1 MKIIEVDQQ
10 DYRAGL
16 DGKDETIKDFIR
28 ETKILQTL
36 KDNKARNVN
45 QIFDAFSVDT
55 QLWIVS
61 EYCPG
66 GSLTTLMKACNP
78 PGLAEEF
85 IISIA
90 REVAVALK
98 YVHDAG
104 IVHRDIKCANILV
117 TEDGRIQL
125 CDFGISGVLENQ
137 VSKRTT
143 IIGTPHWMA
152 PEIVGHL
159 GSEFPGVS
167 YGAEIDCWA
176 YGCMVFEMATGRP
189 PNSNVPPHKL
199 GLTLNIRAPRL
210 DATKYAEGLCDFTAF
225 CLEQQ
230 PEDRPNATQIMTH
243 PYVSNT
249 EDQYP
254 ASRITKLIENFA
266 MWEQEGGQRSSLF
279 DPNLGAQGPDELSA
293 IGTEEEWNFS
303 TTADFDRR
311 ISMRFDDAFDIT
323 NAGLGGSGNGAFNF
337 MEEQRS
343 KRGEAALGRLFDQNA
358 KPYAYGERRGSDLPL
373 RDYQDMSTGNR
384 ETMINLDDIG
394 VPDFNL
400 PGLSLLDPPTLRP
413 GRKRID
419 SDTSSDGAPFQTA
432 RRTTLDWSSRSS
444 VVSSREPSE
453 ERKPRPPT
461 MAWSFAAAQQE
472 AGSDIPD
479 TSDVITPP
487 ARIHETARKSTLKP
501 LNPKRG
507 TMAWSFAEAQSE
519 ASTMRSNHHMS
530 LTTNDAII
538 EPPRPS
544 LKHAATM
551 PIGSAF
557 PTVGSSSPERASMIN
572 LDDAMEIYIPDLS
585 RRPSVAH
592 SATDSAVTDMTQGDP
607 FDLEEQLEL
616 SKEASRTSLHLK
628 TQSEPTVG
636 FLEGKGNKDDSS
648 SLYGSDIDSIHNRS
662 SSLNQPSDRSE
673 RDRSTSRP
681 PGGAPATRYRARKPT
696 ALQRHL
702 ADRQRMPN
710 SGDSTVPSSRGGSFD
725 STGSA
730 VPLTANHAHNLS
742 FGASD
747 EEMRKEDT
755 KMWQQMRSQHRRQQI
770 SDGASTIAS
779 NASRSDS
786 EGITMRPTTRPS
798 RLVGNWKPSKGP
810 DGYILPY
817 DVDKK
822 LLLPDPPE
830 DLASREFS
838 RLWFTLQAMSSQN
851 AEVLEKEYGVPIDDA
866 ELEAEFGPRHM
877 WAAAGA
883 GKVPHIVGGDE
894 NDGLRYSEASTLRG
908 EL

>member
-1 MKIIEVDQQ
+1 
-10 DYRAGL
+10 
-16 DGKDETIKDFIR
+16 
-28 ETKILQTL
+28 
-36 KDNKARNVN
+36 
-45 QIFDAFSVDT
+45 
-55 QLWIVS
+55 
-61 EYCPG
+61 
-66 GSLTTLMKACNP
+66 MKACNP
-78 PGLAEEF
+78 PGLAEAF

-90 REVAVALK
+90 REVAIALK

-199 GLTLNIRAPRL
+199 GITLNLRAPRL
-210 DATKYAEGLCDFTAF
+210 DTTKYPEGLCDFTAF

-230 PEDRPNATQIMTH
+230 PEQRPNATQIMSH
-243 PYVSNT
+243 PYISNT

-279 DPNLGAQGPDELSA
+279 DPNLGAQGPDELSS
-293 IGTEEEWNFS
+293 IGSEEEWNFS

-311 ISMRFDDAFDIT
+311 ISMRFDDAFDI
-323 NAGLGGSGNGAFNF
+323 NNVAAMGAPGQGAFNF

-343 KRGEAALGRLFDQNA
+343 KRGEAALNRVFDQSA
-358 KPYAYGERRGSDLPL
+358 RPYAYGERRGSDLPL
-373 RDYQDMSTGNR
+373 RDYQDLSTGNR

-394 VPDFNL
+394 MPDFNL
-400 PGLSLLDPPTLRP
+400 PNLSLLDPPTLRP
-413 GRKRID
+413 NRKRID

-432 RRTTLDWSSRSS
+432 RRTTQDWSSRNSQA
-444 VVSSREPSE
+444 SSREQSE

-472 AGSDIPD
+472 AGGDIPD

-487 ARIHETARKSTLKP
+487 AQIHETARKSTLKP
-501 LNPKRG
+501 SAKRG
-507 TMAWSFAEAQSE
+507 TMAWSFADAQSE
-519 ASTMRSNHHMS
+519 ANTMKSNHHMS
-530 LTTNDAII
+530 FTADDAII
-538 EPPRPS
+538 DPPRPS
-544 LKHAATM
+544 LKHSATM
-551 PIGSAF
+551 PVGSAF
-557 PTVGSSSPERASMIN
+557 PSVTASSPERASMIN
-572 LDDAMEIYIPDLS
+572 LDDALELTIPELS

-628 TQSEPTVG
+628 TQSEPTLG
-636 FLEGKGNKDDSS
+636 FLEGKGKMDDSS
-648 SLYGSDIDSIHNRS
+648 SLYGSDIDMAMHNRS
-662 SSLNQPSDRSE
+662 SSLNQQSDRSD

-681 PGGAPATRYRARKPT
+681 PGGAAAGRYRPRKPT

-702 ADRQRMPN
+702 ADRARLPN
-710 SGDSTVPSSRGGSFD
+710 SSDSTVPSSRGGSFD
-725 STGSA
+725 STGST
-730 VPLTANHAHNLS
+730 VPMPAGHNHNLS

-747 EEMRKEDT
+747 EEMRREDT
-755 KMWQQMRSQHRRQQI
+755 KLWSRVRAQHRRPNI

-786 EGITMRPTTRPS
+786 EGITMKASARPS
-798 RLVGNWKPSKGP
+798 RLVGNWKPSKGL

-817 DVDKK
+817 DADTK
-822 LLLPDPPE
+822 LLLPDPPQ
-830 DLASREFS
+830 DLATREFS

-851 AEVLEKEYGVPIDDA
+851 AEVLEKEYGAPIDDA
-866 ELEAEFGPRHM
+866 ELEAEFGPRQL
-877 WAAAGA
+877 WRAAGV
-883 GKVPHIVGGDE
+883 GKMSAIGSGDE
-894 NDGLRYSEASTLRG
+894 NDGMRFNEASALRG
-908 EL
+908 NF